1 MAHYSINNII
11 NTFEK
16 ITDVAFGVKS
26 TPTNFTK
33 SIFITRN
40 QLLEKKQ
47 DSSVLQDQ
55 KYDTII
61 VGAGVAGLYAAYKI
75 AKAKPEEKIL
85 IVEQSER
92 TGGRLDTDLFSINGD
107 LIKEEEGGMRFTF
120 EDMPQLMNLFVEL
133 KLDEHIVPFPMH
145 LDDNNRRSFRGRTF
159 SAKESGRNN
168 YKVWSD
174 LYGLK
179 NIEKDIN
186 PSTIIPELVYPT
198 IVDSKYDLTKE
209 ENNKFKDE
217 NKDAKFVLLVL
228 EALHED
234 YLKDEGEESSGNKI
248 IDEVELATINTDI
261 YLKQN
266 SVIKKLKENDLS
278 EYKISEKYKDVLIK
292 QFGDKIQVSAP
303 GIWQFFRLAFKW
315 KGIELYKWTLWSM
328 LADMGYSK
336 ECIEMMAR
344 VSGFNGCY
352 YSTMNAGEA
361 FQLLMEFP
369 AEPDFK
375 SLRYGFSQLT
385 NALVDNLVKFGNV
398 NILLETRVE
407 KIENNAEK
415 IDVHLS
421 DLNEDDVLKDIKK
434 RLISLSVIVEGESRE
449 IIKNLIEEYDSSN
462 DKFKSEELKRLK
474 DSFKKEDD
482 NIEIVKNLIAYFDDR
497 KKYNT
502 DVNYKVV
509 TIDDNNKK
517 GMILALPRVALE
529 KLINASDLPV
539 SNENDLWNNL
549 ESTTNQPLAKINLY
563 YDNAWWNSDL
573 TPNADV
579 TFGPNFT
586 DLPLGSVYPFYS
598 DPKEDKNKSLE
609 SFANLQAVKVKI
621 SQLKADISKLE
632 HDSKADHS
640 DEIIKKEK
648 ELKSLIKK
656 IPALELDVKKVMK
669 DLYTKPAALTIY
681 CDYQNI
687 NFWQGFAKT
696 LTDTNAYPQNNDKVR
711 QIKVLKD
718 YLKNPADKNNLI
730 DLSKEYITPA
740 SNEMVAAITAYFQQL
755 FQTNKVP
762 APIATSVRIWE
773 GSQSLKT
780 DAYGNF
786 GYGVHQWG
794 VGAKDNE
801 VINTMIQPFGDLP
814 IYTCGEA
821 YSDFQGWVEGAL
833 RSTNLVLERMNIPS
847 NFTNSS
853 YKNNKELLQY
863 LRAEYKNKFIKS

>member
-11 NTFEK
+11 QEVSSDKNFLGTKE
-16 ITDVAFGVKS
+16 IQS
-26 TPTNFTK
+26 TPERK
-33 SIFITRN
+33 LPIFITRK
-40 QLLEKKQ
+40 EA
-47 DSSVLQDQ
+47 SESE
-55 KYDTII
+55 YDTII

-75 AKAKPEEKIL
+75 AKAKPSEKIL
-85 IVEQSER
+85 IVEQSKR
-92 TGGRLDTDLFSINGD
+92 TGGRLDTDLFYIKENV
-107 LIKEEEGGMRFTF
+107 IKEEEGGMRFTF

-133 KLDEHIVPFPMH
+133 KLDKHIVPFPMH
-145 LDDNNRRSFRGRTF
+145 LDENNRRLFRGRTF
-159 SAKESGRNN
+159 SAKESRRNK

-179 NIEKDIN
+179 NEEKGID
-186 PSTIIPELVYPT
+186 PSSIIPNMVYHKIRGT
-198 IVDSKYDLTKE
+198 
-209 ENNKFKDE
+209 DE
-217 NKDAKFVLLVL
+217 NLVSDIVLSIL
-228 EALHED
+228 EIWHKN
-234 YLKDEGEESSGNKI
+234 YLKDTNDLVI
-248 IDEVELATINTDI
+248 IKAEN
-261 YLKQN
+261 LKQMFP
-266 SVIKKLKENDLS
+266 VLCKEKKS
-278 EYKISEKYKDVLIK
+278 SKILEILNVIK
-292 QFGDKIQVSAP
+292 QFEDTKVTVTAP
-303 GIWQFFRLAFKW
+303 VIWQFFRLNFKW
-315 KGIELYKWTLWSM
+315 KGIELYKWTLWSL

-385 NALVDNLVKFGNV
+385 NALVDELNKKNEEDRLYNV
-398 NILLETRVE
+398 DILLDTRVE
-407 KIENNAEK
+407 KFELGKVNISIPKKSSFENYIDSKIESIQSRWKGYIVDESKSGSNF
-415 IDVHLS
+415 
-421 DLNEDDVLKDIKK
+421 LNEIKDTNVDNFDVK
-434 RLISLSVIVEGESRE
+434 RSEYLQNEVTKLI
-449 IIKNLIEEYDSSN
+449 
-462 DKFKSEELKRLK
+462 
-474 DSFKKEDD
+474 
-482 NIEIVKNLIAYFDDR
+482 
-497 KKYNT
+497 
-502 DVNYKVV
+502 
-509 TIDDNNKK
+509 NNKK
-517 GMILALPRVALE
+517 YKDSAVLTLNDLKELEEYYKTYIEDCKITTIGFQNLILALPRVALE
-529 KLINASDLPV
+529 KLINASDL
-539 SNENDLWNNL
+539 NQFRIKDNTFKIDENHLWNNL

-563 YDNAWWNSDL
+563 YENAWWNSDL
-573 TPNADV
+573 TPNPDV

-598 DPKEDKNKSLE
+598 DNDEVTNAAAKLQQLKVQISKQEDGPTKEQKSELLE
-609 SFANLQAVKVKI
+609 FEGDLKVKI
-621 SQLKADISKLE
+621 
-632 HDSKADHS
+632 
-640 DEIIKKEK
+640 KK
-648 ELKSLIKK
+648 
-656 IPALELDVKKVMK
+656 
-669 DLYTKPAALTIY
+669 LYTKPAALTIY

-696 LTDTNAYPQNNDKVR
+696 LTETNAYPQNNEKVKQIEEFKFIENDDKEVVDTS
-711 QIKVLKD
+711 ID
-718 YLKNPADKNNLI
+718 NLI
-730 DLSKEYITPA
+730 DLTKEYIIPA
-740 SNEMVAAITAYFQQL
+740 SEQMVSAITEYFQQL

-762 APIATSVRIWE
+762 VPIATSVRIWE

-833 RSTNLVLERMNIPS
+833 RSTNLVLERMKIPT

-863 LRAEYKNKFIKS
+863 LRAEYKNKFIKP